1 MASLVQ
7 DILRIGENNAAED
20 LTRFNSSGVLKDL
33 GRVDNQVKIKGFRIQ
48 IDEVETILRQSPDV
62 RECAVRA
69 REDAIGEKRL
79 LDRKA
84 LPAPERKA
92 NSYQQQSCASKYT
105 TAEQKLMTIWADV
118 LKLEHVGLHDNFFDL
133 GGDSVLGTLILA
145 RAAQAGLKFS
155 PKQLFQHQTIAELSD
170 VIR

>member
-1 MASLVQ
+1 MATLIQ
-7 DILRIGENNAAED
+7 DILRIGENNDSRVRSVFVRLECLP
-20 LTRFNSSGVLKDL
+20 LTTNGKV
-33 GRVDNQVKIKGFRIQ
+33 
-48 IDEVETILRQSPDV
+48 
-62 RECAVRA
+62 
-69 REDAIGEKRL
+69 
-79 LDRKA
+79 DRKA

-92 NSYQQQSCASKYT
+92 NGYQQQNCASKYT

-133 GGDSVLGTLILA
+133 GGDSILGTLILA

-170 VIR
+170 AIR